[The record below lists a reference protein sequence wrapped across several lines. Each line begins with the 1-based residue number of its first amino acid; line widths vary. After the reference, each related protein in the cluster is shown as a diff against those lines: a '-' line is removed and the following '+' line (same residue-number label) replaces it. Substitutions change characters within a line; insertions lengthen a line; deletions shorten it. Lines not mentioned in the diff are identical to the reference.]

1 MKSNYFNLKNNLII
15 ALLISTVSMMAQKSD
30 PNFTYDVGGNIEKMT
45 VTDSGVLL
53 ITHGKGLAGIRPG
66 QKDLV
71 FNFDDYGKV
80 KEEEINIIPNTPYV
94 MVGQVGFAGISSKQ
108 SVIDMVTGQR
118 VFDTKENGWKAAQQ
132 PTLLMPQN
140 KLIVSGQ
147 RTAKEKFAPAIGIYD
162 MGTGKEEKLF
172 MPKKYDAMVGRPAI
186 INGGLIIPGGRGV
199 YRIDLATGDESWTAN
214 LKGVDFVEPAEDGK
228 SIYAFIKSSNG
239 KNHEVYKI
247 NSDGTL
253 AWKDGQ
259 KLKGLVSNFQITPKG
274 LAIVSDVADSGKGGL
289 GGLMAAKAQSNIS
302 FLSASTGEDL
312 WDKAPKTKG
321 YVQHFYVMDDGILFG
336 ILEGGINKISFE
348 GQTLFKKPLSTGENI
363 HTMALTKQ
371 GVIYITDDDANII
384 NLTTGESVWSKPIKY
399 KRAKAV
405 TSTYDA
411 SHKRYLISTGEE
423 MMAIDEDSGDIKS
436 LANYKFEEK
445 ENPTKLEVRKDGLL
459 LSSDQNIMMLNFDGS
474 KKFQEYYK
482 SPGKSTFAKIAF
494 GVLAVASTALAV
506 SAAAE
511 AGMNKNSMGQYNE
524 YGADMNRKSEMFSA
538 IGTAG
543 FNEMARRFKATSATK
558 DAQFILSKL
567 DDGIGLTKV
576 NKDTGKAEKQI
587 ILNDKKPEYE
597 VDDWGGYLYY
607 KSSGSTISAFDLS
620 K

>member
-239 KNHEVYKI
+239 KNHEVNKI
-247 NSDGTL
+247 NPDGTL